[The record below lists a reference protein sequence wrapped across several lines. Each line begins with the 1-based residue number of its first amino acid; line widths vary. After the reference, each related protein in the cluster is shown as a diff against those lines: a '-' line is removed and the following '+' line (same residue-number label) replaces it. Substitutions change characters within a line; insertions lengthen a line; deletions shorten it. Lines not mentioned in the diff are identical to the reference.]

1 MASEAGKGDKRRQGD
16 DKLFDANYDNIKFVN
31 DSNVTNEVSHSYTIK
46 SWIEHHGAKV
56 EPKNYKLEFE
66 KWLEWRLKVDSGETR
81 IAPMVI
87 GDIQPYRS
95 MHTGEMIMSRS
106 NHKAHLKQHK
116 LVEIGNEVQK
126 SKTPVE
132 QIDWKARS
140 KERKKI
146 IAEVSHGYRPVSR
159 TA

>member
-1 MASEAGKGDKRRQGD
+1 
-16 DKLFDANYDNIKFVN
+16 
-31 DSNVTNEVSHSYTIK
+31 
-46 SWIEHHGAKV
+46 
-56 EPKNYKLEFE
+56 
-66 KWLEWRLKVDSGETR
+66 
-81 IAPMVI
+81 
-87 GDIQPYRS
+87 
-95 MHTGEMIMSRS
+95 MIMSRS

-146 IAEVSHGYRPVSR
+146 IAEVAHGYRPVSR